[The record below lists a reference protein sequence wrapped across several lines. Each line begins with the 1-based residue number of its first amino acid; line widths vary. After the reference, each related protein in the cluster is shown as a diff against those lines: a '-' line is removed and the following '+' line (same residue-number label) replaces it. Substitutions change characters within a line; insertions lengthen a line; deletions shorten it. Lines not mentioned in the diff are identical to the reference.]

1 MFPDVIIYIKFE
13 YSSIQL
19 DCSAILSS
27 EKEKKR
33 LLKNHS
39 DENMRKRVLGNESE
53 MQHEGARWREKR
65 RKD

>member
-27 EKEKKR
+27 EKEKKTAI
-33 LLKNHS
+33 
-39 DENMRKRVLGNESE
+39 EESF
-53 MQHEGARWREKR
+53 
-65 RKD
+65 